1 MQYYETIVVLTT
13 KLDEEATAAAVEKF
27 TSLIAENGAIV
38 STDVWGKRRLAY
50 EIDHQTEGYYVLIT
64 FSAEPSFVAELDR
77 IYNITDYVLRSIIV
91 KLDEL
96 PKKPAEKPSETPVIA
111 DADDAAA
118 ALKEQKTEE

>member
-1 MQYYETIVVLTT
+1 MQYYETIMVLTT
-13 KLDEEATAAAVEKF
+13 KLDEEQTAANVEKF
-27 TSLIAENGAIV
+27 TSLIAENGTIV

-50 EIDHQTEGYYVLIT
+50 EIDKQTEGYYVLVT

-77 IYNITDYVLRSIIV
+77 IYNITDTVLRSIV
-91 KLDEL
+91 VRLDEL
-96 PKKPAEKPSETPVIA
+96 PKKPAEKPSETPVIT

>member
-1 MQYYETIVVLTT
+1 MQYYETIMVLTT
-13 KLDEEATAAAVEKF
+13 KLDEEQTAAAVEKF

-50 EIDHQTEGYYVLIT
+50 EIDHQTEGYYVLVT
-64 FSAEPSFVAELDR
+64 FSAEPDFVAELDR
-77 IYNITDYVLRSIIV
+77 IYNITDTVLRSIIV